1 MANCCT
7 FQMRVRGEKDN
18 CESFINALKQK
29 GIYWIGRGASVSE
42 ELLDS
47 NDNQYLYS
55 LIGECKWSLFSAL
68 YDDAVSMQIAPERW
82 DINDRLKN
90 KKIIPI
96 TYKEA
101 CDMFNVEIEAWSD
114 ECGMEFAEYLRYEK
128 DKIDKLECYDYEEKE
143 NEEGEYVIVEE
154 PEGFYEFELSEVEHD
169 IQTEI
174 NNRFIPQ
181 RKTR

>member
-1 MANCCT
+1 
-7 FQMRVRGEKDN
+7 
-18 CESFINALKQK
+18 
-29 GIYWIGRGASVSE
+29 
-42 ELLDS
+42 
-47 NDNQYLYS
+47 
-55 LIGECKWSLFSAL
+55 
-68 YDDAVSMQIAPERW
+68 
-82 DINDRLKN
+82 
-90 KKIIPI
+90 
-96 TYKEA
+96 
-101 CDMFNVEIEAWSD
+101 
-114 ECGMEFAEYLRYEK
+114 MEFAEYLRYEK